1 MNSKKLIGDPN
12 VNGLTFVNL
21 PNVTCVH
28 KLSWEAFVPTFLQI
42 FSVGSIGALSGR
54 PDRKDMFVGFQLESS
69 HQELT

>member
-1 MNSKKLIGDPN
+1 MIGEPN
-12 VNGLTFVNL
+12 ANGLTFVKNL

-54 PDRKDMFVGFQLESS
+54 PNWKDMFVGFQLESS
-69 HQELT
+69 HQEQT